1 MRDEGVEERAKRWQR
16 MAALM
21 GVLLGLLF
29 AMSWWARSRSGPA
42 VLSDDELQAVVAD
55 IDAALKT
62 SPQKWSSLTPREATP
77 ERLARLYGGLQ
88 FRQLS
93 VPHREA
99 GLMWAG
105 QGDLLHFD
113 SPSDIVRQMDRW
125 FSQAPSAGTGADP
138 ATARNGSRCLARMRG
153 PFHHWQDTPIA
164 FAALWNCMPRRVW
177 LHPDRSPF
185 DAEVDRGTGLY
196 GLASPGSDELDFG
209 FCIRERNGWVTSAF
223 DTPQARA
230 AAEADARTLRARA
243 EPLVAQRLADH
254 LKRRG
259 CAGTGPDDCVL
270 AAALWASLSPGDR
283 QLPEALR
290 RIHAEVW
297 PATTL
302 WGPHDGE
309 APRQARLAE
318 ALRLAALT
326 RATLISIGGAPDLW
340 SAEAVTSALKQLARL
355 QPVLDAVANDRQRD
369 WVISELRDDL
379 GLANPWPAL
388 QSLAAHPAGAASL
401 GAQLATLPDTP
412 GCEATQ
418 RWLKRTPPALSASIA
433 ISHWTSQATANPGR
447 IGTARS
453 RSGMGCIEPDW
464 SWLARASETDA
475 AAFRLA
481 LKPLIEKD
489 TEGLHEHLLYG
500 LTLGGAACFGPE
512 VTGTPADVKALCRQW
527 VSEPQQVTEP
537 LPGSGRRVPPAD
549 VFATLSL
556 PPWPEAPQDAGAQA
570 VTDAVRARMRRL
582 GAVLSQLGAPAAQAE
597 DLLQTLERLHRQ
609 IGDVQ
614 AWRSRDGQ
622 HQLLAVELWGEAQ
635 ADQTLPAP
643 SPWPHGE
650 GRLLLRL
657 APGRLQAVGIPSRF
671 DYQYDSGSIERIT
684 DIDHDGRPEVWLTGT
699 FGECDGEDLKPGEDC
714 AISTTHMGE
723 IWGDTL
729 SFFAWTPPGAGAAAS
744 SARP

>member
-16 MAALM
+16 IAALM
-21 GVLLGLLF
+21 VVLLGLLF

-42 VLSDDELQAVVAD
+42 ALSDDELRAVVAD

-105 QGDLLHFD
+105 QGDLLRFD

-138 ATARNGSRCLARMRG
+138 AAAQNGSRYLARMRG

-177 LHPDRSPF
+177 VHPDRSPF

-196 GLASPGSDELDFG
+196 GLASPGSEELDFG

-243 EPLVAQRLADH
+243 EPLVGQRLAAH

-270 AAALWASLSPGDR
+270 AAALWASVSPGDR

-302 WGPHDGE
+302 WGPNDGE
-309 APRQARLAE
+309 APRQARLTE

-340 SAEAVTSALKQLARL
+340 SADAVTSALKQLARL

-369 WVISELRDDL
+369 WVISELRDDR

-401 GAQLATLPDTP
+401 GAQLATMPDTP
-412 GCEATQ
+412 GCEPTQ

-433 ISHWTSQATANPGR
+433 ISHWTSQATGNPGK

-453 RSGMGCIEPDW
+453 RSGVGCIEPDW
-464 SWLARASETDA
+464 SWLARASEAEA

-481 LKPLIEKD
+481 LKPLIEKV
-489 TEGLHEHLLYG
+489 TEGLHEHLLDG

-512 VTGTPADVKALCRQW
+512 ATGTPADVKALCRQW

-549 VFATLSL
+549 VFAALNL
-556 PPWPEAPQDAGAQA
+556 PAWPEAAASASEKEVNDAL
-570 VTDAVRARMRRL
+570 RARMSHLAALL
-582 GAVLSQLGAPAAQAE
+582 GQLGAPADSSAR
-597 DLLQTLERLHRQ
+597 LVQTLEQLHRQ
-609 IGDVQ
+609 IDSAA

-622 HQLLAVELWGEAQ
+622 QHVIALGLWGN
-635 ADQTLPAP
+635 AP
-643 SPWPHGE
+643 PDTAPPTSSAWPYTE
-650 GRLLLRL
+650 DRLLLWL
-657 APGRLQAVGIPSRF
+657 SAGRLQVVGIPLRF
-671 DYQYDSGSIERIT
+671 AYQYDSGSVERIT
-684 DIDHDGRPEVWLTGT
+684 DIDHDGRPELWLTGT

-723 IWGDTL
+723 IWADTL
-729 SFFAWTPPGAGAAAS
+729 SFFAWTPPGAGAATS